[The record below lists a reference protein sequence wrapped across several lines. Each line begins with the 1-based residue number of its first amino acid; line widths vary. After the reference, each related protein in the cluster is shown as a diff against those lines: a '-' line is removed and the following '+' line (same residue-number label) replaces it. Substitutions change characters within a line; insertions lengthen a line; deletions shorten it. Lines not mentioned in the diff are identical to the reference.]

1 MRTATVPATL
11 YVVATP
17 IGHLDDLSTR
27 ARQVLAEVDAILCED
42 TRQSAV
48 LLRHAG
54 IARPLVAVHEH
65 NEDARAA
72 ALVERLRAGQAL
84 ALVSDAGTPLVSDP
98 GYRLVAAVRA
108 AGFAVSPIP
117 GPCALIAAL
126 SVAGLPTDRFA
137 FEGFLPAKAGERR
150 ARLQAVAADPRT
162 LAWYEAPHRIVA
174 TLEAAVAELG
184 GQRRAVIGREL
195 TKRFET
201 VLAGSLAELLARVR
215 SDPDQQR
222 GEFVLIVAGAE
233 DADAAARL
241 AQGRR
246 LYALLAT
253 ELPPA
258 RAARIAA
265 AHTGVRKRDLYGG
278 EE

>member
-1 MRTATVPATL
+1 MRTATSPATL

-17 IGHLDDLSTR
+17 IGNLDDLSTR
-27 ARQVLAEVDAILCED
+27 ARQVLAQVDAILCED

-54 IARPLVAVHEH
+54 ISRPLLALHEH
-65 NEDARAA
+65 NEEARAA
-72 ALVERLRAGQAL
+72 TLVERLRAGQSL
-84 ALVSDAGTPLVSDP
+84 ALVSDAGTPLISDP

-162 LAWYEAPHRIVA
+162 LVWYEAPHRILE

-184 GQRRAVIGREL
+184 GERRAALGREL

-201 VLAGSLAELLARVR
+201 VLTGTLAELLERVR

-222 GEFVLIVAGAE
+222 GEFVLVVAGAAE
-233 DADAAARL
+233 RADAERL
-241 AQGRR
+241 AEGRR
-246 LYALLAT
+246 LYALLAS

-265 AHTGVRKRDLYGG
+265 AHAGVRKRDLYGG